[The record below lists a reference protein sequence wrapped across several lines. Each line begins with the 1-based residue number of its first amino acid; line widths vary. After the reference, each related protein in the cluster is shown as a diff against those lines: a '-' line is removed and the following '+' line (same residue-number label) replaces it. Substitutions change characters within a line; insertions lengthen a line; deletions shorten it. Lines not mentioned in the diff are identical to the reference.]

1 MTLIFEK
8 EVETNFDFNEE
19 ELAKEILD
27 RFLDYIG
34 CDWDVEAGL
43 LITGNEAIRAINSE
57 QRGIDSATDVLSFPM
72 LSYEEPGNL
81 SFIDEEDNDCFNPD
95 SGELMLG
102 DIVLS
107 YDRILSQAEEF
118 GHSVKRE
125 YSFLIV
131 HSLLHLFGFDHIEED
146 DRAVMEEKQREFM
159 EILGISR

>member
-8 EVETNFDFNEE
+8 EVETKFDFDEE
-19 ELAKEILD
+19 KLADEIIEK
-27 RFLDYIG
+27 FLDYIE
-34 CDWDVEAGL
+34 CEWDVEAGL
-43 LITGNEAIRAINSE
+43 LITDSESIQRINSE
-57 QRGIDSATDVLSFPM
+57 QRGIDSPTDVLSFPM
-72 LSYEEPGNL
+72 LSYVEPGDL
-81 SFIDEEDNDCFNPD
+81 SFIDDDDNDCFNPD

-107 YDRILSQAEEF
+107 YDRIIAQAEEF

-131 HSLLHLFGFDHIEED
+131 HSLLHLFGYDHIADED
-146 DRAVMEEKQREFM
+146 RVVMEEKQREFM